1 MKDLAVDKARNS
13 DPNAAINAKWQPR
26 DEDEGGEG
34 EEDEDLDVNIID
46 RCMYFSSFT
55 RACAFSLLLRDPA
68 N

>member
-46 RCMYFSSFT
+46 RCTSPPPFPHICLLASFK
-55 RACAFSLLLRDPA
+55 RSR
-68 N
+68 

>member
-46 RCMYFSSFT
+46 RCMYFSSESFA
-55 RACAFSLLLRDPA
+55 RACASSLFMGSY
-68 N
+68 